1 METVEVLQQLNRIF
15 NEVLNNDSIVLT
27 EKTTSNDV
35 PEWDSLAY
43 IELIV
48 AIEKHFN
55 IEFTASEIKDW
66 ENVGGMVSAI
76 REKID
81 K

>member
-1 METVEVLQQLNRIF
+1 MDSLQILQQLNGIF
-15 NEVLNNDSIVLT
+15 KDTLNNNTVVLT
-27 EKTTSNDV
+27 EKTVSNDI

-55 IEFTASEIKDW
+55 IVFTSSEIKEWD
-66 ENVGGMVSAI
+66 NVGMMVNAI
-76 REKID
+76 RSKVH

>member
-1 METVEVLQQLNRIF
+1 MDTSEILQQVNKIF
-15 NEVLNNDSIVLT
+15 NHILNNDAIVLT
-27 EKTTSNDV
+27 ERTVSNDI

-55 IEFTASEIKDW
+55 IIFTASEIREWD
-66 ENVGGMVSAI
+66 NVGMMVNAI
-76 REKID
+76 KKKGR
-81 K
+81 

>member
-1 METVEVLQQLNRIF
+1 MDTSDILLQVNKIF
-15 NEVLNNDSIVLT
+15 IDILNNDAIILAERT
-27 EKTTSNDV
+27 ASNDI

-55 IEFTASEIKDW
+55 IVFTASEIKEWD
-66 ENVGGMVSAI
+66 NVGMMVEAI
-76 REKID
+76 KRKIVI
-81 K
+81 

>member
-1 METVEVLQQLNRIF
+1 MEAIELLQKVNRIF

-27 EKTTSNDV
+27 EQTTSNDI

-48 AIEKHFN
+48 AIEKYFN

-66 ENVGGMVSAI
+66 ENVGSMMNAI
-76 REKID
+76 ARKIS

>member
-1 METVEVLQQLNRIF
+1 MLQQLNRIF